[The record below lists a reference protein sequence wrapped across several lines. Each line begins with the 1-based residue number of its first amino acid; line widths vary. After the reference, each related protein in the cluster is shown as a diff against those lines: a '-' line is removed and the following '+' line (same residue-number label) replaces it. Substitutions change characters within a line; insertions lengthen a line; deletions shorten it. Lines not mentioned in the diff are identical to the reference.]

1 MSFAPPE
8 VESSA
13 TPIFGQEAEPPESEL
28 DEEGYKALTA
38 KQHLGR
44 LLSLVVF
51 VFMFPFVV
59 VGLGTYRFLSLV
71 RGVFGRKQD

>member
-28 DEEGYKALTA
+28 DEEGYHEAMEA
-38 KQHLGR
+38 QR
-44 LLSLVVF
+44 EVCSCCV
-51 VFMFPFVV
+51 
-59 VGLGTYRFLSLV
+59 
-71 RGVFGRKQD
+71 